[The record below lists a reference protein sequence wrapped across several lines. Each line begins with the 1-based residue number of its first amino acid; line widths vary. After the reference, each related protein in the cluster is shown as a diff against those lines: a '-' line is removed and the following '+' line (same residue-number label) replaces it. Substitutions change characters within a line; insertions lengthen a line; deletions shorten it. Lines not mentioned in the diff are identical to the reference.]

1 MASKRKKGALDDV
14 VLMLVSLILLV
25 IFVWL
30 LISIWGTVFNPD
42 LQTSVINTD
51 LLRSKIN
58 EACAGSP
65 SADTPAAILKGFAL
79 PQPKPLSLL
88 GVDFLPAFAIK
99 SGGDPHYVLYY
110 ESFAPGDATGWEVFH
125 KDFGYRII
133 APFEYTGTMNAD
145 GGIPDTGDFIK
156 QLNTYAGI
164 ASTEGQDKFPD
175 TASKNVVL
183 VNNVI
188 LTEGLNVIPNQKPRA
203 ITEIKEQPEPTTG
216 NLGKWISENKFEFFG
231 YSALSSVERTL
242 IKYRPCGTN
251 ALCLKTRDA
260 VYKFPLDEKACG
272 NVKYVELIYDARNN
286 RDDLWKTLGWSAGAA
301 GTYTAGKALTSV
313 VTKFIP
319 GISLI
324 SWTVTIGTTLYE
336 GYQAFGNF
344 MGYYLS
350 YKISDFNI
358 ASPCRINS
366 DIEIYKNACKDSGV
380 SADYK
385 CTKMIKYPMYEY
397 KVSDDGKVTAKQIQ
411 DFSKDP
417 VEPRYHYACAEKINN
432 IDTASSGK
440 IVDMDTLPS
449 EDMCIRIVVRD
460 KPDGFC
466 WTPDPYKGGESSFKE
481 FFTPNIFTQTIESV
495 LGLSPTV
502 ESTDYLPN
510 TNAIALVPPDVYK
523 QKLENWLEVFERKW
537 WWAWPG

>member
-1 MASKRKKGALDDV
+1 LASKRKKGALDDV

-42 LQTSVINTD
+42 LQTSVLNTD

-65 SADTPAAILKGFAL
+65 NKDVPAAVLKGFAL

-125 KDFGYRII
+125 KDFGYRFI
-133 APFEYTGTMNAD
+133 APFEYPPDKINSD

-156 QLNTYAGI
+156 QLNDYAGI
-164 ASTEGQDKFPD
+164 VSQEAQDKFPD
-175 TASKNVVL
+175 TANKNVVL

-188 LTEGLNVIPNQKPRA
+188 LTQALNVIPNQKPRA

-216 NLGKWISENKFEFFG
+216 NLGKWASTNKFEFFG
-231 YSALSSVERTL
+231 YSTLASVDRTL

-272 NVKYVELIYDARNN
+272 NVKYVELVYDARGN
-286 RDDLWKTLGWSAGAA
+286 RDKNLEKAFGWTAVGAGGSAALYKAA
-301 GTYTAGKALTSV
+301 GSTFLKV
-313 VTKFIP
+313 VSKFVP
-319 GISLI
+319 SPVAWV
-324 SWTVTIGTTLYE
+324 SWAVTIGGIAYSGYE
-336 GYQAFGNF
+336 AAAHF
-344 MGYYLS
+344 MATVVS
-350 YKISDFNI
+350 YKVSDFNL

-366 DIEIYKNACKDSGV
+366 DVQIYKQPCKSLQD
-380 SADYK
+380 DYK
-385 CTKMIKYPMYEY
+385 CDKMIKYPMYEY
-397 KVSDDGKVTAKQIQ
+397 EVSKVDGKVTAKKAG
-411 DFSKDP
+411 D
-417 VEPRYHYACAEKINN
+417 HYACVDKIQN
-432 IDTASSGK
+432 IDEATSGK
-440 IVDMDTLPS
+440 VVSTDGMFSSD
-449 EDMCIRIVVRD
+449 DMCIRIQVNNM
-460 KPDGFC
+460 PDGFC
-466 WTPDPYKGGESSFKE
+466 WTPDPYKSDGS
-481 FFTPNIFTQTIESV
+481 FFTKNIFTQTIESV

-502 ESTDYLPN
+502 ESTDYLKN